1 MSQPAWLTTPSF
13 PRKLMHEMHG
23 KEKKVAWNEE
33 ITYTH
38 CICLINKPMVLP
50 TLNTVIKVDLN

>member
-1 MSQPAWLTTPSF
+1 MGVSQPAWLTTPSF

-33 ITYTH
+33 ITYTVDT
-38 CICLINKPMVLP
+38 IE
-50 TLNTVIKVDLN
+50 DLNFSLQIQAK

>member
-33 ITYTH
+33 FTSVDTIE
-38 CICLINKPMVLP
+38 
-50 TLNTVIKVDLN
+50 DLNFSLQIQAK

>member
-33 ITYTH
+33 ITYTVDT
-38 CICLINKPMVLP
+38 IE
-50 TLNTVIKVDLN
+50 DLNFSLQIQAK